1 MRLSRSLITK
11 TYFYLLFY
19 LWALFFYTNTQPVM
33 NTVEIGT
40 NNSIPPDHQNWMQI
54 IFILARGFAPVPQCD
69 RQDWN
74 RARQEA
80 TSGTGSDILLPWWW
94 EYSEE
99 GEKKDR
105 APESISHLL
114 TSQGWLFIISILYN
128 ICDKQQFISV
138 FFILPTHTAL
148 ISLYAQLKCHHH
160 LLKTFLISS
169 PK

>member
-1 MRLSRSLITK
+1 MTDK
-11 TYFYLLFY
+11 TETELDKKPPQEQDQLFY
-19 LWALFFYTNTQPVM
+19 YHGDGNIQRKVK
-33 NTVEIGT
+33 
-40 NNSIPPDHQNWMQI
+40 
-54 IFILARGFAPVPQCD
+54 
-69 RQDWN
+69 
-74 RARQEA
+74 
-80 TSGTGSDILLPWWW
+80 
-94 EYSEE
+94 
-99 GEKKDR
+99 KKDR

-160 LLKTFLISS
+160 RLKTLLISS

>member
-1 MRLSRSLITK
+1 MLLSPSVTDK
-11 TYFYLLFY
+11 TETELDKKPPQEQDQTFYY
-19 LWALFFYTNTQPVM
+19 HGDGNIQRKVK
-33 NTVEIGT
+33 
-40 NNSIPPDHQNWMQI
+40 
-54 IFILARGFAPVPQCD
+54 
-69 RQDWN
+69 
-74 RARQEA
+74 
-80 TSGTGSDILLPWWW
+80 
-94 EYSEE
+94 
-99 GEKKDR
+99 KKDR